1 MLLGGLWHGASW
13 TFVVWGGLHGLY
25 LAVERLLTAR
35 FAGAAIAQTWLF
47 RVWLALLTYFF
58 VNLTWVFFRAEDFAT
73 AWRMITSMFGFAP
86 QDAGTPLPTLWIV
99 QVVVTIVAM
108 VAIHWR
114 MRDTSIEAVVQKI
127 PAPLLGVTLGA
138 MLFLIIITQGSGN
151 AFIYFQF

>member
-1 MLLGGLWHGASW
+1 LWHGASW

-25 LAVERLLTAR
+25 LSVERLLTAR
-35 FAGAAIAQTWLF
+35 FAGAAIAKTWLF
-47 RVWLALLTYFF
+47 RVWLALVTYFF
-58 VNLTWVFFRAEDFAT
+58 VNLTWVFFRAQDFGT

-86 QDAGTPLPTLWIV
+86 QDAGTPLPTLWII
-99 QVVVTIVAM
+99 QVAVTIVAM

-114 MRDTSIEAVVQKI
+114 MRDTSIETVVQKT
-127 PAPLLGVTLGA
+127 PAWLLGVTLAA